1 MYVHGGGLGLG
12 RDWCCTIYGLA
23 RRADDLVVNAT
34 FAAAGAG
41 EEVRVFRVVAGE
53 VKKLAQDTRAVTGDI
68 DRRIRLLND
77 EAVAIIENMKT
88 GITQGQEAR
97 TGTTAVTSALD
108 VISQF
113 VRPFEH
119 RTARVAARVDASRW
133 AVSCWRGGVEPS
145 AGS

>member
-77 EAVAIIENMKT
+77 EAVAIIENLKT

-97 TGTTAVTSALD
+97 TGEAAGTRALD

-113 VRPFEH
+113 VRQFQPH
-119 RTARVAARVDASRW
+119 TDRVGERVESNR
-133 AVSCWRGGVEPS
+133 EPGDS
-145 AGS
+145 GTSGLATT